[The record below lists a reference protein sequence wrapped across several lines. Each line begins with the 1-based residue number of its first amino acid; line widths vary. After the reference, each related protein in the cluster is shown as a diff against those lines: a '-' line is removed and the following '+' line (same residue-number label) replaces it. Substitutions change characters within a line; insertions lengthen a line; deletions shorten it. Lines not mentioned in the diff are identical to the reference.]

1 MSTSTLNISLFRFTV
16 VLSGVFLAACIPSV
30 DDPVG
35 TDKQE
40 TLTDI
45 DGDGWTVEDGD
56 CWEDSVQPTQ
66 VAGALAHTLTSA
78 DIYPGAPDVWY
89 DGIDSNC
96 DKVDDFDQD
105 GDGFVSDEY
114 EGIETLGVIGTGL
127 LSGGDC
133 EDTNGDRNPA
143 AEEVVA
149 DGIDSN
155 CDDMELC
162 LRDQD
167 ADGYGDGE
175 LIETVDFTCEGY
187 GLALLDGDCDIANP
201 DIHPDQEE
209 ACDGVDTNCDGELWE
224 EELDLDEDGYVACT
238 MGDEWLGDVLPTGG
252 DDCDDTEPD
261 YYTEQLFYS
270 DTDGD
275 GYGISNGLEA
285 MRCTPQFNYTALY
298 AGDCAPN
305 DATIHPNAS
314 ETNDGV
320 DHNCDGLEAAGYT
333 LCNGEASTDGYFLT
347 CNYPMTQSAG
357 ASFCQQY
364 GYDGLASVLSQS
376 ENTDIQNL
384 GMFGSNGLWLSASDS
399 RVENTFVWGT
409 GASMQ
414 YTNWFGNHPF
424 VNAFQANCVTMDSNG
439 KWREVQ
445 CAQNLVSVAC
455 EKRF

>member
-1 MSTSTLNISLFRFTV
+1 MSILFRSSLSPFQMGIISLG
-16 VLSGVFLAACIPSV
+16 LSACIPNV
-30 DDPVG
+30 EDPGG
-35 TDKQE
+35 TEKSE

-66 VAGALAHTLTSA
+66 VDGALTHTLTSA
-78 DIYPGAPDVWY
+78 DIYPGAPDAWY
-89 DGIDSNC
+89 DGIDANC
-96 DKVDDFDQD
+96 DKADDFDQD
-105 GDGFVSDEY
+105 GDGFVADEY

-133 EDTNGDRNPA
+133 EDTNAERNPA
-143 AEEVVA
+143 AEEIVA

-175 LIETVDFTCEGY
+175 VIETADFSCEGY
-187 GLALLDGDCDIANP
+187 GLTLLDGDCDVANP
-201 DIHPDQEE
+201 DIHPEQEE

-224 EELDLDEDGYVACT
+224 DEIDADEDGYVACT
-238 MGDEWLGDVLPTGG
+238 LEGEWLGDVQPIGG

-261 YYTEQLFYS
+261 YHFEQVFYS

-285 MRCTPQFNYTALY
+285 MRCTPHFSYTALQ
-298 AGDCAPN
+298 AGDCVPN
-305 DATIHPNAS
+305 DATIHPNAP

-320 DHNCDGLEAAGYT
+320 DDNCDDLEADGYT
-333 LCNGEASTDGYFLT
+333 LCNGEMSTDGYFLM
-347 CNYPMTQSAG
+347 CNYPMHQGSAD
-357 ASFCQQY
+357 SLCQQY
-364 GYDGLASVLSQS
+364 GYDGLASVLSSS
-376 ENTDIQNL
+376 ENVDLQSL
-384 GMFGSNGLWLSASDS
+384 GMFGTNGVWLSASDA
-399 RVENTFVWGT
+399 RLENTFIWGS
-409 GASMQ
+409 GGGMQ

-424 VNAFQANCVTMDSNG
+424 VNAFQSNCVTMDTNG
-439 KWREVQ
+439 QWREVPCSQ
-445 CAQNLVSVAC
+445 SLVGFTC